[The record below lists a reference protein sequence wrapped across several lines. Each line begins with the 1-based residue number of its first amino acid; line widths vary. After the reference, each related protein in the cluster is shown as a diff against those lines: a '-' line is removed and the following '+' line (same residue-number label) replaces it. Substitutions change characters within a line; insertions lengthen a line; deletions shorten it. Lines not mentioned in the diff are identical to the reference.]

1 MALSRYVPISFEDER
16 DLWRPNLSLEPSWVS
31 PQYNRWSLDRS
42 PRFQPVHQP
51 VHTDIVPFSNQRLA
65 SSRDFDQE
73 LRQLSSSMNRMYQDM
88 LTLVPSKA
96 LPTDIHMNDELRM
109 DNPYVTDRN
118 GKKKFQLQFD
128 VRQFRPEEINLTTSD
143 NILMV
148 HARHEEKSE
157 GKSAFRE
164 YKRQY
169 TIPPEVSPGSLTSKL
184 SHSGILSIEAPVH
197 MGDTMIPIKHQ

>member
-16 DLWRPNLSLEPSWVS
+16 DLWRPNLSLEPSWIS

-42 PRFQPVHQP
+42 PRFQPHHQH
-51 VHTDIVPFSNQRLA
+51 HTDLVPFSNQRLA
-65 SSRDFDQE
+65 PIRDFDQE
-73 LRQLSSSMNRMYQDM
+73 LRQLSNNMSRMYQDM

-96 LPTDIHMNDELRM
+96 LPTDIHMNEELRM
-109 DNPYVTDRN
+109 DNPIVTDMN

-128 VRQFRPEEINLTTSD
+128 VRQFRPEEISLTTSD
-143 NILMV
+143 NILTV
-148 HARHEEKSE
+148 HACHEEKSE

-169 TIPPEVSPGSLTSKL
+169 TIPPVVSAQALTSKL
-184 SHSGILSIEAPVH
+184 SHNGILSIEAPVH
-197 MGDTMIPIKHQ
+197 MSDTMIPIKHQ